1 MPFICRI
8 YSDDEIEVT
17 RIFSNQIKPT
27 SPAEI
32 VVSNEKELIDL
43 LVGSGITKEEAMNN
57 ISPILNNKQIYTKF

>member
-8 YSDDEIEVT
+8 YSDGEIEVT
-17 RIFSNQIKPT
+17 RIFSSQIKPT